1 MFITGANSI
10 TMHKKDVPSEC
21 NMLLSTQ
28 LRATPASK
36 QSLTTNTLLGGT
48 PINRRS
54 GDVSASAV
62 VIPVLMSVPVGIG
75 TWYCS
80 PVARIRWSYGTTALL
95 FTITCFFFL
104 RLATIRILRQLNYA
118 IWYIFTVAI
127 PKLLIDAIVRINAI
141 TQKIQLET
149 KKRKSQMTFDNNN
162 SIFKKTTVCINA
174 ITRKCHWWLE
184 WKWRHL
190 VSTFK
195 ERTYIC
201 CMSISGIAS
210 ANVGLKIHNITCV
223 NYLHNETQQALHHVA
238 LVYISRWN
246 IHLTS

>member
-1 MFITGANSI
+1 MRLPGMPTVMKLWMLVKMSSLCPYIKMRPAVRFISIRFLHHNIPQQAVTGQHYWDSLGTWIKVVFQLPMNCHILTCNMDFGAIYDLIAFLYGFVSNRKVLIKYVDSMFITGANSI

-80 PVARIRWSYGTTALL
+80 PVARIR
-95 FTITCFFFL
+95 
-104 RLATIRILRQLNYA
+104 
-118 IWYIFTVAI
+118 
-127 PKLLIDAIVRINAI
+127 
-141 TQKIQLET
+141 
-149 KKRKSQMTFDNNN
+149 
-162 SIFKKTTVCINA
+162 
-174 ITRKCHWWLE
+174 
-184 WKWRHL
+184 
-190 VSTFK
+190 
-195 ERTYIC
+195 
-201 CMSISGIAS
+201 
-210 ANVGLKIHNITCV
+210 
-223 NYLHNETQQALHHVA
+223 
-238 LVYISRWN
+238 
-246 IHLTS
+246 